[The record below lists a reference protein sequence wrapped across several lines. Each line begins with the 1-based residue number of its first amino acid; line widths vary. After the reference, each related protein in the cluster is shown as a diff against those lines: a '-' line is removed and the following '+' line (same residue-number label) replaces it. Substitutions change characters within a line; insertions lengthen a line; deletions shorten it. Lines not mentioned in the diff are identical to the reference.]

1 MRVLYVS
8 PYGAANEPHDAVA
21 EYTRVLARAVARLGH
36 RTAVLAAREPRGERP
51 AEVVGVLGQDV
62 RTGFRPDLVHV
73 HFTAGAYAGRVRVL
87 LRLLDA
93 LAAQRVPVVL
103 TLHGVG
109 RDLGLLRGAGR
120 ALYRRVIARCGT
132 VVVHSNDAA
141 GTLAA
146 LGRDAQVAVVPHFC
160 IPPARPE
167 TSADALREKHA
178 FGADP
183 VLLSFGFIHPDKG
196 LADLVR
202 AFSLLGGDARLVV
215 AGGVRRRAGLARVAE
230 LRDRGHLR
238 RVRRLVARERLGE
251 RVTFTGFVPAA
262 EVAAWFA
269 VADAVVLP
277 YRRAVRTGVA
287 HLALATHRPV
297 VATTVGALPEL
308 FGRWTV
314 PPGEPAALAE
324 TINGLLYS
332 PGVPLPELGPGP
344 DEVAARTE
352 TLYEAVLRPG
362 EEPLARR

>member
-1 MRVLYVS
+1 MS
-8 PYGAANEPHDAVA
+8 PYGGAGEVAGHTAAQAVA
-21 EYTRVLARAVARLGH
+21 RYTGVLARAVGRLGH
-36 RTAVLAAREPRGERP
+36 RTAVLAAREPVGERP

-62 RTGFRPDLVHV
+62 LTGFRPDLVHV
-73 HFTAGAYAGRVRVL
+73 QFTAGAYAGRVRVL

-93 LAAQRVPVVL
+93 LAAQRVPVVV

-109 RDLGLLRGAGR
+109 RDLGLLRWAGR
-120 ALYRRVIARCGT
+120 AVYRKVVARCGT
-132 VVVHSNDAA
+132 VVVHSRDAA
-141 GTLAA
+141 ATLAGVGA
-146 LGRDAQVAVVPHFC
+146 QGRVAVVPHFC
-160 IPPARPE
+160 TPPARARLSPE
-167 TSADALREKHA
+167 ALRAERG

-183 VLLSFGFIHPDKG
+183 ILLAFGFIHPDKG
-196 LADLVR
+196 LDDLVR
-202 AFSLLGGDARLVV
+202 AVALLGGEARLVV
-215 AGGVRRRAGLARVAE
+215 AGGVRRRSGLARLAE
-230 LRDRGHLR
+230 PRDRRYLR
-238 RVRRLVARERLGE
+238 RVRALVARERLTD
-251 RVTFTGFVPAA
+251 RVLFTGYVPDD

-269 VADAVVLP
+269 AADAVVLP

-308 FGRWTV
+308 FERWTV

-324 TINGLLYS
+324 TVNGLLYS

-352 TLYEAVLRPG
+352 TLYESVLRPG

>member
-1 MRVLYVS
+1 MLYVS
-8 PYGAANEPHDAVA
+8 PYGAPHDEIA
-21 EYTRVLARAVARLGH
+21 EYTRVLSRAVARLGH
-36 RTAVLAAREPRGERP
+36 RTAVLAAREPRGEEQA

-62 RTGFRPDLVHV
+62 LTGFRPDLVHV
-73 HFTAGAYAGRVRVL
+73 QFTAGAYGGRVRAL

-93 LAAQRVPVVL
+93 LAAQRVPVL
-103 TLHGVG
+103 MTLHGVG
-109 RDLGLLRGAGR
+109 RDLGLLRWAGR
-120 ALYRRVIARCGT
+120 ALYRRVTARCTGL
-132 VVVHSNDAA
+132 VVHSRDAA
-141 GTLAA
+141 RQLGA
-146 LGRDAQVAVVPHFC
+146 LGLAVPVSVVPNLC
-160 IPPARPE
+160 VPPARSGV
-167 TSADALREKHA
+167 SAEALRGKHG

-183 VLLSFGFIHPDKG
+183 VLLAFGFIHPDKG
-196 LADLVR
+196 LEDLVR
-202 AFSLLGGDARLVV
+202 AVSLLGADARLAV
-215 AGGVRRRAGLARVAE
+215 AGGVRRREGLARVAE
-230 LRDRGHLR
+230 VRDRRYLR
-238 RVRRLVARERLGE
+238 RLRRLVTRERLDE
-251 RVTFTGFVPAA
+251 RVAFVGHVPHD

-308 FGRWTV
+308 FDRWTV
-314 PPGEPAALAE
+314 PPGEPAVLAE

-352 TLYEAVLRPG
+352 TLYESVLHPG